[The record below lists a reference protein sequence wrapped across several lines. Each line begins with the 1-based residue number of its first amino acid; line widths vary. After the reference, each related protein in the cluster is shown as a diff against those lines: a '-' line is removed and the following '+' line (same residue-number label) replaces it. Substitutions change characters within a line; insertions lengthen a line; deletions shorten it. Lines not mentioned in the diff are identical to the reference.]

1 MKSKNNPFLSF
12 LSQPQRP
19 FKDPSTADKQS
30 PFLKLLL
37 GGNTGHI
44 NYDRMLSNPG
54 QTNYL
59 QMINTPL
66 RHSSN
71 PEDAGQNE
79 NGWYHNYE

>member
-1 MKSKNNPFLSF
+1 MKSKNNPFLAF

-19 FKDPSTADKQS
+19 FKGPSIVDKQS
-30 PFLKLLL
+30 PFLKLMLC
-37 GGNTGHI
+37 GNTGHV
-44 NYDRMLSNPG
+44 NYNRMLSNPG

-66 RHSSN
+66 KNSSN
-71 PEDAGQNE
+71 PEDTGQNE